1 MLLQPSDVVERQSQG
16 TGGDEEQLRPCVKQV
31 PLPVPQSLG
40 RRTETV
46 DRLESA

>member
-31 PLPVPQSLG
+31 PQSLG